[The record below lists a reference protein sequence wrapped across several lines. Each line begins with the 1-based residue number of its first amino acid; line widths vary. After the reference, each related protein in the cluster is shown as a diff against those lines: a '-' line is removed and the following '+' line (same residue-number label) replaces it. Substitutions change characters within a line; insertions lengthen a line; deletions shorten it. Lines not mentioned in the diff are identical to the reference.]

1 MSDKINVLLTSFEQ
15 FYKYKY
21 NPTISVSEKVEKIL
35 KNSNIINLS
44 TKVMQCK
51 YSTIKEEVY
60 DLYKSNPDII
70 LSLGLGASRTSLN
83 LESVAQNEYNS
94 IAPDNDGI
102 IINGDP
108 IIPNGNKL
116 LNTLNL
122 KELEILSNKHV
133 SSAISD
139 NAGKFMC
146 NANFYWN
153 QYKINNEK
161 LNTQYLFIHIPFTD
175 EYIGKEPILINEDL
189 PTLPEKGIVNAIVNI
204 FEELS
209 IKINNSRISE
219 VKNTMI

>member
-1 MSDKINVLLTSFEQ
+1 MPGKINVLLTSFEQ

-35 KNSNIINLS
+35 NNSETIDIS

-51 YSTIKEEVY
+51 YSTIKQEVY
-60 DLYKSNPDII
+60 DLYKNKPDII
-70 LSLGLGASRTSLN
+70 ISLGLGASRISLN

-94 IAPDNDGI
+94 IAPDNEGVIMDG
-102 IINGDP
+102 NP
-108 IIPNGNKL
+108 IIQNGNNL
-116 LNTLNL
+116 FNSLNL

-133 SSAISD
+133 SSAVSD

-153 QYKINNEK
+153 QYKINNEN
-161 LNTQYLFIHIPFTD
+161 LNTKYLFIHIPFTD
-175 EYIGKEPILINEDL
+175 EYIGKEPILTNEEL
-189 PTLPEKGIVNAIVNI
+189 PILSEKGIVNAIVNI

-209 IKINNSRISE
+209 AQIKASRIKE
-219 VKNTMI
+219 LKI